1 MKKMFKLAGWLVV
14 IGVMFACT
22 VEQKSANYRVVPLP
36 QEIIEKQDKSF
47 VLNENV
53 KIVYPEGNDAM
64 QKNAEFLADYIQ
76 EATGKRLAV
85 EVGTAGKDK
94 IALQLALQSSNPE
107 AYQLKVNGEGVVIDA
122 STEAGVF
129 YGIQTLRK

>member
-107 AYQLKVNGEGVVIDA
+107 A
-122 STEAGVF
+122 
-129 YGIQTLRK
+129 

>member
-14 IGVMFACT
+14 MGVMFACT

-122 STEAGVF
+122 SD
-129 YGIQTLRK
+129 RKSVV